1 MYYYQLFCTVLFE
14 NGITSFFVDLE
25 RQISVRTTREE
36 LVKRGVLHDLPEVTG
51 KVTTNVYILVK
62 PSGLVSSGSQH
73 VTFEHFY

>member
-1 MYYYQLFCTVLFE
+1 MYYYQLFYTVLFE

-51 KVTTNVYILVK
+51 KVTTSVCILVK